1 MKRDYDK
8 WYKETV
14 NWSQYVC
21 YKWYGEKNQSDG
33 LDLYGEPAFGGVWP
47 GGCI

>member
-1 MKRDYDK
+1 MKHDYDK

-14 NWSQYVC
+14 NWLQYVY
-21 YKWYGEKNQSDG
+21 YKWYGENNQSDG
-33 LDLYGEPAFGGVWP
+33 LGIYGEPASGGVWP